1 MNDRLWLAF
10 AIKHLRT
17 RSFESVHYLR
27 DSSASKGMPTIP
39 ARTPTCSSLEY
50 SQITFIFIKIIE
62 NGPNLNLEKER
73 EIGPNSTINRNSVNT
88 PSRFFVN
95 DDNNF
100 LRACYESL
108 KISINR
114 GLSTDIQINL
124 MLMTEMTKMIFHPD
138 LPDGP
143 EKQKKPRNV
152 RSDRNASN

>member
-17 RSFESVHYLR
+17 RSFESVHYPG
-27 DSSASKGMPTIP
+27 DSSASKGMPTVP
-39 ARTPTCSSLEY
+39 ARTPTCSSLECP
-50 SQITFIFIKIIE
+50 QITFIFIKIIE
-62 NGPNLNLEKER
+62 TVVIAQNARPNLNLEEER
-73 EIGPNSTINRNSVNT
+73 EIV
-88 PSRFFVN
+88 FVN

-100 LRACYESL
+100 LRACHGSL

-124 MLMTEMTKMIFHPD
+124 MLMAEMTKMTFRPD

-143 EKQKKPRNV
+143 EKQKNLEM
-152 RSDRNASN
+152 